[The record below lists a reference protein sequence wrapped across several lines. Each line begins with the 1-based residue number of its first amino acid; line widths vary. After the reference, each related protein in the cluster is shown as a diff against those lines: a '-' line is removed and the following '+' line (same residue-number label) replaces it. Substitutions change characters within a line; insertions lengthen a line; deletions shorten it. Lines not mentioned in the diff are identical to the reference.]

1 MREIRFNPGEVI
13 IKEGTFGSSAYLL
26 KSGVV
31 EVRRKGPKHDV
42 LLATLK
48 GEEIFGEMG
57 LIDDKP
63 RSASIVAKS
72 PVTVDEIV
80 RDDFFALLDDKVS
93 FIIPILKAFFEH
105 LRQTN
110 DMVVYLENKMMEGES
125 ETETATVAPPPE
137 SIKIEGMTKETREL
151 LSNKTITVTKF
162 PYKIGRQSSHRTDDI
177 FVDND
182 LFFKDEVP
190 FNISRNHLS
199 LNIYKNTFYVLD
211 RGSSIGTIV
220 NGKHI
225 GAKQSVFK
233 ADLQKGENFVIMG
246 SDTSPFK
253 LKITV

>member
-31 EVRRKGPKHDV
+31 EVRRKGPKREV

-63 RSASIVAKS
+63 RSASVVAKT

-80 RDDFFALLDDKVS
+80 RDDFFALLDDKVA

-125 ETETATVAPPPE
+125 ETAAPAPRPE
-137 SIKIEGMTKETREL
+137 SLRIEGITKETREL
-151 LSNKTITVTKF
+151 LSNKTTVITKF

-182 LFFKDEVP
+182 LFFQDEVP

-233 ADLQKGENFVIMG
+233 ADLQKGENVVILG

-253 LKITV
+253 LKIIV